1 MITKHG
7 ERQPDP
13 QPRSDTG
20 SAQLRSDSLKT
31 DGVEDPWNPWRADYV
46 HRGHW
51 AVKARRF
58 YRTVSTARR
67 AGIMASGVLTTLPV
81 VLIFM
86 LIQPVLVQGVTPGG
100 LNS

>member
-7 ERQPDP
+7 EKQPDP
-13 QPRSDTG
+13 QPRLDTG
-20 SAQLRSDSLKT
+20 SAQMSGTLKT

-51 AVKARRF
+51 AVKTRRF
-58 YRTVSTARR
+58 YRTVSTARG
-67 AGIMASGVLTTLPV
+67 AGIMASGVLITPPV

-86 LIQPVLVQGVTPGG
+86 PIQPVLVQGVTAGG